1 MNIFKKILLIVIAIF
16 TIVSL
21 SLTLT
26 GCPLKP
32 STKVSEV
39 TEETTIETEEKT
51 TEERAEET
59 TPEETTTEET
69 EETKLTTEEE
79 ITIKEEQADKESSID
94 ETNEEYFLDLINKF
108 FNAVVEGNEYKFFS
122 TSTKKIVGTEEEYKK
137 GINVDWHFII
147 VESHSSWENLKLD
160 DLDIDNNTA
169 IITIIGDRIVEGLE
183 YKNDKV
189 SFKFVKENNEWKMVF
204 PSNE

>member
-1 MNIFKKILLIVIAIF
+1 MNLFKKILLIVIAIF

-26 GCPLKP
+26 SCPPKP

-39 TEETTIETEEKT
+39 
-51 TEERAEET
+51 
-59 TPEETTTEET
+59 TEET

-122 TSTKKIVGTEEEYKK
+122 TSTKEIVGTEEEYKN
-137 GINVDWHFII
+137 GTSVDWHFII
-147 VESHSSWENLKLD
+147 VESHSSWENLKIHD
-160 DLDIDNNTA
+160 FDIDNNTA
-169 IITIIGDRIVEGLE
+169 IITIIGDRTVEGLE

-189 SFKFVKENNEWKMVF
+189 RFKFVKENNEWKIVF